1 MNYYN
6 EIDPHAAQW
15 LRNLI
20 DAALIPGGDV
30 DTRSI
35 EDVTPNDLRGYTQC
49 HFFAGIGGWP
59 LALHLAGWPEG
70 RRVWTGSCPCQP
82 FSQAGKGSG
91 FDDQRDLWPSWFH
104 LIRECKPPVVFGEQV
119 AAAIGHGWLDRAVS
133 DLEGWGYA
141 CGSAVL
147 QASSVNAPHRRDRL
161 WIVADA
167 EWNEQ
172 PREEPRLRQAGRVG
186 RVVEPVSWD
195 QLWPDALASVR
206 ALDDGLPRNVA
217 GTDAARNAIVPEVG
231 AKFVTAYLETTAAQW
246 GGEVQEAR
254 VAA

>member
-20 DAALIPGGDV
+20 EAGLIPAGDV

-35 EDVTPNDLRGYTQC
+35 EDVIPNELHGYTQC

-59 LALHLAGWPEG
+59 LALHLAGWPES
-70 RRVWTGSCPCQP
+70 RPVWTGSCPCQP
-82 FSQAGKGSG
+82 FSQAGKGAG

-104 LIRECKPPVVFGEQV
+104 LIRECRPAVVFGEQV
-119 AAAIGHGWLDRAVS
+119 AAAIGYGWLDRAIS
-133 DLEGWGYA
+133 DLEGRGYA

-161 WIVADA
+161 WFVAHA
-167 EWNEQ
+167 ERDEQ
-172 PREEPRLRQAGRVG
+172 PRQEPRIGPTGRVG
-186 RVVEPVSWD
+186 RIIQPVSWD
-195 QLWPDALASVR
+195 EHWQDALTRLR
-206 ALDDGLPRNVA
+206 AMDDGLPRNVA
-217 GTDAARNAIVPEVG
+217 GTDAARNAIVPQAAAE
-231 AKFVTAYLETTAAQW
+231 FITAYAEAVAPAAH
-246 GGEVQEAR
+246 QEA
-254 VAA
+254 A